1 MVGAVAPSPGQGP
14 FTFTG
19 AKPGDDEVV
28 LQSGLRWY
36 EASVDLGKERA
47 NMVEQQLR
55 RRGIADP
62 RVLAAMGEVPREA
75 FVPDEHKR
83 HAYVDGALPLSH
95 GQTISQ
101 PLMVAMSVEALQL
114 EGDETVLEIGAGS
127 GYQAAILSKLAKK
140 VYAIEI
146 IPELV
151 ADARRVLESLG
162 IDNVE
167 VICGDGRKGWPD
179 AAPYDGIVV
188 AAAAEDVPPAL
199 IGQLKEGGRLVIPV
213 GGRWG
218 QSLQT
223 SRKRGSELES
233 EELCRCIFVPLVY
246 GG

>member
-1 MVGAVAPSPGQGP
+1 
-14 FTFTG
+14 
-19 AKPGDDEVV
+19 
-28 LQSGLRWY
+28 
-36 EASVDLGKERA
+36 
-47 NMVEQQLR
+47 MVEHQLR
-55 RRGIADP
+55 RRGIADG

-75 FVPDEHKR
+75 FVPEANKK
-83 HAYVDGALPLSH
+83 HAYADGALPLSH

-151 ADARRVLESLG
+151 ADARRAINSLG

-167 VICGDGRKGWPD
+167 IICADGRKGWPEG
-179 AAPYDGIVV
+179 APYDGIVV
-188 AAAAEDVPPAL
+188 AAAAEEVPSPL
-199 IGQLKEGGRLVIPV
+199 TEQLKEGGRLVIPV

-223 SRKRGSELES
+223 SRKRGDRLET

-246 GG
+246 GS